1 MYCDENG
8 EIQKPFPNKPYCQ
21 EGTGALQAVNKA
33 AQPVSFC
40 QTVLPGNE
48 AMIIPTLVEEVSTLA
63 VPGTS
68 YWCETAAQYYIN
80 APGVSVEEGCVWGT
94 NAKPVGNWSPYTAGG
109 NTAADGTTYMKIG
122 WNPIYLEPTTPFRNV
137 RPNFGI
143 SIECDGEGCNGLP
156 CKIDPSS
163 MDVNVMDA
171 LDVFTGAGGATGC
184 VVTVPPGRKGS
195 IIVFDVDGSG
205 SSSGDSSPQS
215 NPVSSIPTSSSTST
229 STPTPLPT
237 SSSTSTATPTPTE
250 SPEETSNPTP
260 SSTSTPTPTPSSE
273 SSSSS
278 TSTHTSTSTEAVIP
292 TLTGAPSSIMLPKSS
307 PSMSYTY
314 RPHVFAP
321 SGAAQ
326 ISSEATAIAASAS
339 SATAATGAA
348 TSTTVSM
355 MSVVFGAIA
364 ALAMNY

>member
-1 MYCDENG
+1 M
-8 EIQKPFPNKPYCQ
+8 
-21 EGTGALQAVNKA
+21 
-33 AQPVSFC
+33 SFC

-48 AMIIPTLVEEVSTLA
+48 AMIIPTLVEELATLA
-63 VPGTS
+63 VPGQS

-94 NAKPVGNWSPYTAGG
+94 SANPVGNWSPYTAGG
-109 NTAADGTTYMKIG
+109 NTVADGTTYMKIG

-143 SIECDGEGCNGLP
+143 EIECDGPDCNGLP
-156 CKIDPSS
+156 CKIDPST
-163 MDVNVMDA
+163 MAVNVMDA
-171 LDVFTGAGGATGC
+171 LDIFTGAGGATGC
-184 VVTVPPGRKGS
+184 VVTVPPGSKAN
-195 IIVFDVDGSG
+195 IVVFEVDSN
-205 SSSGDSSPQS
+205 GD
-215 NPVSSIPTSSSTST
+215 TSSSETVSVPT
-229 STPTPLPT
+229 STPTPTPT
-237 SSSTSTATPTPTE
+237 SSSSSIETPTETPTPT
-250 SPEETSNPTP
+250 

-278 TSTHTSTSTEAVIP
+278 TATPTSTSTETATTTSAV
-292 TLTGAPSSIMLPKSS
+292 SSSSTKLPKSS

-321 SGAAQ
+321 TGAAQ
-326 ISSEATAIAASAS
+326 ISSEATAAAASAS
-339 SATAATGAA
+339 AAASGNSA

-355 MSVVFGAIA
+355 MSVVFGAVA